1 MKKVCI
7 IALFPLLLSLQSFK
21 SNDSKLLNKEKEII
35 ITLKNNLN
43 KEEVTKIINNMNLS
57 FENIEKLDQNGK
69 FYLVSIE
76 NEQEFNKYFTNL
88 SKNENIKFLEENAQ
102 MYNFEIQKEE
112 STSLTELE
120 EFTKPYDIV
129 KSKDAKKLKG
139 ENNKVNVA
147 ILDTGVN
154 STGGCFEGI
163 IDKELS
169 KSFSKVSA
177 LSDYHE
183 HYHGSQMAYIIG
195 GHNEY
200 DELPS
205 GVCDNVNI
213 ISISLP
219 EYAYPSDFV
228 KAISYVS
235 SLDNVPLINCSYGCD
250 ANNSPAFSEVIKDYK
265 GLFVCAAGND
275 TGELNTTVKQYPASY
290 SFAKNMIVVG
300 NSDENDNKSEKSNF
314 SKTDVDIFAPGYR
327 VTSWYDT
334 YNSVTDHGTS
344 QATAFVTGAC
354 ALLLS
359 KNSSFT
365 TTEVKNRIMKYADK
379 IDSLKEYCIDGNR
392 LNVYNAY
399 HTNTHSFSY
408 KSLNSKQ
415 HTKLCNICDES
426 SVEGHIV
433 AGSTIE
439 GNKKYSNCIYC
450 GAKVEVGFIIQTR
463 SFNYLD
469 GYDFINGLYY
479 PKNTQVIDGITELS
493 YEDSLNYEE

>member
-21 SNDSKLLNKEKEII
+21 TSDSNFVNKEII

-43 KEEVTKIINNMNLS
+43 KEEVTKLINNKNLS

-69 FYLVSIE
+69 FYLV
-76 NEQEFNKYFTNL
+76 NVGNNQEFNKYFTNL
-88 SKNENIKFLEENAQ
+88 SKDENIKFIEENVQMSNLETQEEDAISLTGLEE
-102 MYNFEIQKEE
+102 I
-112 STSLTELE
+112 S
-120 EFTKPYDIV
+120 KPYDIV
-129 KSKDAKKLKG
+129 KSKEAKKLKG
-139 ENNKVNVA
+139 ENNKVNIA
-147 ILDTGVN
+147 LLDTGVN
-154 STGGCFEGI
+154 STNRCFEGI

-169 KSFSKVSA
+169 KSFSGIDPLTDFSKK
-177 LSDYHE
+177 
-183 HYHGSQMAYIIG
+183 YHGSQMTYIIG
-195 GHNEY
+195 GHNESE
-200 DELPS
+200 ELPS

-213 ISISLP
+213 ISISMP
-219 EYAYPSDFV
+219 QYAFPSDFV

-250 ANNSPAFSEVIKDYK
+250 ANNSPAFSEAIKDYE

-275 TGELNTTVKQYPASY
+275 YKELNVAVKQYPASY
-290 SFAKNMIVVG
+290 SFAENMIVVG
-300 NSDENDNKSEKSNF
+300 SSDENDKRNDFSNY
-314 SKTDVDIFAPGYR
+314 SSTDVDIFAPGYN

-334 YNSVTDHGTS
+334 YNPITKPGTS

-469 GYDFINGLYY
+469 DYDFINGLYY
-479 PKNTQVIDGITELS
+479 PKNTQIIDGITELS